1 MIDDKVK
8 QSDARVNAMVERPEE
23 IVNSPADYYALREK
37 WTKKLATPKLMRS
50 ADAPSIMDGEQ
61 NIKLLLSGEES
72 GGRFMVS
79 LITLDPDTGAPPHHQ
94 PNEDEIFLV
103 VSGQV
108 TITIGAVTETV
119 GPGDFAY
126 APPNT
131 THAFRA
137 AGGKPAV
144 MFSINSPGG
153 HERGFEYI
161 TDMVNSGKPI
171 EEAIAGLAKY
181 DFIINEIEDEA
192 DKERIGVKTKPAN

>member
-1 MIDDKVK
+1 MTDEKVK
-8 QSDARVNAMVERPEE
+8 ASNSRVNAVVERPEE
-23 IVNSPADYYALREK
+23 IITSTADYYALREK
-37 WTKKLATPKLMRS
+37 WTKQLATPKLMRS
-50 ADAPSIMDGEQ
+50 ADAPSVMDGEQ

-79 LITLDPDTGAPPHHQ
+79 LITLEPDTGAPPHHQ

-108 TITIGAVTETV
+108 TITIGHETQTV
-119 GPGDFAY
+119 GSGDFAY
-126 APPNT
+126 APRNT

-161 TDMVNSGKPI
+161 TGMVKNGHPI
-171 EEAIAGLAKY
+171 EEAIAGLKNY
-181 DFIINEIEDEA
+181 DFIIDEIENED
-192 DKERIGVKTKPAN
+192 DKKRIGV